1 MEKVVHI
8 FDKNDKN
15 AEEEYWNNYWHSK
28 KLFLKTPSERLDAL
42 EELRQQYIEMT
53 NAPRRLQKVINI
65 IRKND

>member
-15 AEEEYWNNYWHSK
+15 SGDKNTEKEYWINYWHS
-28 KLFLKTPSERLDAL
+28 KTPSERLDAL

-53 NAPRRLQKVINI
+53 NAPRRLQRVVNI
-65 IRKND
+65 IRK